1 MGIFHVFS
9 IRKAGV
15 VQLYFHSTHNARAF
29 NAVYNFSG
37 AAGLKVKP
45 DPGHSEIIRGAV
57 IMTII
62 SLVKNLKTFVMI
74 SWRNMLR
81 QKRRSLVVI
90 ASMAIGIFAMII
102 SVGFLNG
109 MTIQMVE
116 NTISTSLGHIA
127 IHKKGYQDNMKL
139 EYNFYPEQTYYEILK
154 KNKAIKSFARRVK
167 IQGMIRSSEAS
178 RGVMVVGV
186 DPDQE
191 KTVSKLY
198 DYTSKKEGSR
208 FLSDPSAD
216 EVLIARSLADKL
228 DLYMGDK
235 LVLMIQDENNQIVG
249 VGLQIVGFFETPV
262 DAFDKFVVFTGI
274 KKLQEITGLGD
285 NISEITVLTDN
296 KDSVDPVKK
305 YLVDSIDNKGL
316 EILSWKDMA
325 PNLISAI
332 KLMDT
337 MMYIFF
343 MIIFVTVIFSVANTL
358 IMSIMERY
366 HELGVMKCI
375 GTRPSQ
381 IFFMVLFEAV
391 NLGLV
396 GLAAGIIVGVSLVI
410 FFGQTGID
418 LSFAMDALRKW
429 KIGSVIYPLIL
440 MKDILAAT
448 SVVLTT
454 TIVAA
459 IYPALK
465 AARIKPLDALHY
477 I

>member
-1 MGIFHVFS
+1 
-9 IRKAGV
+9 
-15 VQLYFHSTHNARAF
+15 
-29 NAVYNFSG
+29 
-37 AAGLKVKP
+37 
-45 DPGHSEIIRGAV
+45 
-57 IMTII
+57 
-62 SLVKNLKTFVMI
+62 
-74 SWRNMLR
+74 
-81 QKRRSLVVI
+81 
-90 ASMAIGIFAMII
+90 
-102 SVGFLNG
+102 
-109 MTIQMVE
+109 
-116 NTISTSLGHIA
+116 
-127 IHKKGYQDNMKL
+127 
-139 EYNFYPEQTYYEILK
+139 
-154 KNKAIKSFARRVK
+154 
-167 IQGMIRSSEAS
+167 
-178 RGVMVVGV
+178 
-186 DPDQE
+186 
-191 KTVSKLY
+191 
-198 DYTSKKEGSR
+198 
-208 FLSDPSAD
+208 
-216 EVLIARSLADKL
+216 
-228 DLYMGDK
+228 MGDK

-262 DAFDKFVVFTGI
+262 DTFDKFVVFTGI